1 MEFVATGWCTVKQ
14 LRLDQTLKNITCSD
28 LEISVVVIRLGVTE
42 LEKTKLMY
50 LLDSFVGR

>member
-14 LRLDQTLKNITCSD
+14 LRLDQTLRNITCSD

>member
-14 LRLDQTLKNITCSD
+14 LRLDQTIINITCSD